1 MHNSIYEMCR
11 KGSESEVKL
20 LKKTEKCEGKF
31 LEKDWKVAC
40 KAVEVY
46 RKVGVQAIK
55 TEKQKKKKKCQGIC
69 TLKSPDDLQIFYYY
83 FSNSASSNCWQKS
96 GRQKHSF
103 LLIYLQLKQY
113 PSCYMTRDI
122 FITNDNWIV

>member
-55 TEKQKKKKKCQGIC
+55 TEKQKKKKNVKAFVPLSLLMIC
-69 TLKSPDDLQIFYYY
+69 RFSIIIFQI
-83 FSNSASSNCWQKS
+83 QL
-96 GRQKHSF
+96 
-103 LLIYLQLKQY
+103 LLIAGKKVGGK
-113 PSCYMTRDI
+113 S
-122 FITNDNWIV
+122 IVFYWYTYN

>member
-69 TLKSPDDLQIFYYY
+69 TLKSPDDCRFSIIIFQI
-83 FSNSASSNCWQKS
+83 QL
-96 GRQKHSF
+96 
-103 LLIYLQLKQY
+103 LLIAGKKVGGK
-113 PSCYMTRDI
+113 S
-122 FITNDNWIV
+122 IVFYWYTYN